1 MRTEFYAYLHAYR
14 RWLLS
19 GLAIFALFN
28 LSSCDNSSRADTHVS
43 ELNDLYTLG
52 QQAKQD
58 GLPIMLLF
66 SAKWCEY
73 CIVLKEQVI
82 NPMLIN
88 GMYEGKWL
96 FIRQV
101 SIDDSEPM
109 KMMDGSVMKKSNWA
123 YKLNADLTPTILFL
137 DGNGKKVAEPI
148 IGISEITLYASLI
161 HARLNEAY
169 QNMGLTKQI
178 PATPELLEKSLQEPL

>member
-1 MRTEFYAYLHAYR
+1 MRTPMRNHYR
-14 RWLLS
+14 HWLLS
-19 GLAIFALFN
+19 GLAILALFN
-28 LSSCDNSSRADTHVS
+28 LSGCNNASHAQTHLS
-43 ELNDLYTLG
+43 ELNDLQTLG
-52 QQAKQD
+52 QQAKQQE
-58 GLPIMLLF
+58 LPIMLLF

-101 SIDDSEPM
+101 SIDDSEPL
-109 KMMDGSVMKKSNWA
+109 KMVDGSVVKKSDWA
-123 YKLNADLTPTILFL
+123 YKLNADLTPTIVFI
-137 DGNGKKVAEPI
+137 DGNGKKIAEPI

-169 QNMGLTKQI
+169 KNMGLTKQI
-178 PATPELLEKSLQEPL
+178 PATPELLEKSLQKSL